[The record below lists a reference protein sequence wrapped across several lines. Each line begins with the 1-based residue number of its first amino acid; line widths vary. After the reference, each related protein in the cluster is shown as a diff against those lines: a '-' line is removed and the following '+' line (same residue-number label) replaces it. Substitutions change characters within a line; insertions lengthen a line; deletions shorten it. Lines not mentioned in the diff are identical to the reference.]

1 MQLYTLLRQEKQSPL
16 SECLE
21 CCLNLKTNSI
31 SCHWTHFHRDEIPC
45 PRSHGLPGR
54 EEERSQ
60 IWKKYLP
67 TMQEA
72 LVYTEEKIKLVSNDP
87 SKPKTR
93 LGANRPMFF
102 FFKTWS
108 QCFLMSLNLG
118 CSCCSRCWRRPSVR
132 NTAGWSA
139 LKQSVVSSGVWGHS
153 VSRERVCPGRRVWC
167 DVESWQICLSLPWG
181 CYYTSLL

>member
-93 LGANRPMFF
+93 LGANRPFF
-102 FFKTWS
+102 FS
-108 QCFLMSLNLG
+108 QNLKPVFPYEPESG
-118 CSCCSRCWRRPSVR
+118 LQLLLPVLAQAQCEKHSRMVCSEEV
-132 NTAGWSA
+132 
-139 LKQSVVSSGVWGHS
+139 SGVQWCMRPLCWSHE
-153 VSRERVCPGRRVWC
+153 VSRERVCPGRRVW
-167 DVESWQICLSLPWG
+167 LSLPWG